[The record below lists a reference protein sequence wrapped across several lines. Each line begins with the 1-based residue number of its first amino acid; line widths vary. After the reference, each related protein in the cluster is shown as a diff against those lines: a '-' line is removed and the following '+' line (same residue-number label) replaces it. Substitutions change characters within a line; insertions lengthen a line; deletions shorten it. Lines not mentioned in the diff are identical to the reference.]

1 LASEQAEVADTDEAV
16 RDDVEQ
22 EATEELVDIERHDLH
37 AVAVSI
43 VTPAEVDATI
53 GEREE
58 AVVREG
64 DTVGV
69 AAEVGEDVL
78 GPREGRLAVD
88 DPGLAPEF
96 RKPGVEGHGL
106 GERRQAA

>member
-1 LASEQAEVADTDEAV
+1 MDATVGDGEQAVV
-16 RDDVEQ
+16 
-22 EATEELVDIERHDLH
+22 
-37 AVAVSI
+37 
-43 VTPAEVDATI
+43 
-53 GEREE
+53 GER
-58 AVVREG
+58 
-64 DTVGV
+64 DTVRV

-96 RKPGVEGHGL
+96 RKPGVEGHGI